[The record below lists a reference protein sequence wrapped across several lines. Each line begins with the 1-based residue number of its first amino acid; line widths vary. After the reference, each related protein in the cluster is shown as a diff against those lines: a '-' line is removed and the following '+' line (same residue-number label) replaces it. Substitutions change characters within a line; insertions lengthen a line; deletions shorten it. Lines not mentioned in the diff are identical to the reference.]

1 MHVDVDV
8 LTYSQG
14 LAHEVDTCQRQV
26 MKEELV
32 AFQGIQTKNFVV
44 DEYNT
49 NGYLGADNVGE
60 CFVGAHVGDDGNN
73 QQWILVYVEVYTDLK
88 YWTFHH
94 ENYKFTIILI
104 S

>member
-26 MKEELV
+26 MKEELG
-32 AFQGIQTKNFVV
+32 AFQGSQMKNLVD

-49 NGYLGADNVGE
+49 NGYLDADNVGE
-60 CFVGAHVGDDGNN
+60 YFVGAVAADDGNN
-73 QQWILVYVEVYTDLK
+73 QQWILVYVEVYTGLK
-88 YWTFHH
+88 YW
-94 ENYKFTIILI
+94 
-104 S
+104 